1 MIRLWILRYAQN
13 DEIICKLLQI
23 SSDEKCDDSHD
34 EIFHEEISN
43 EETSLDE
50 IIETRNDDLEIE
62 VIH

>member
-1 MIRLWILRYAQN
+1 MIRLWILRYTQN

-34 EIFHEEISN
+34 EISH
-43 EETSLDE
+43 EETSNEGISHDE
-50 IIETRNDDLEIE
+50 IIETKNDDSEIE